1 MIGELISAGGSA
13 LGGLAAGNI
22 LGSGLREANR
32 ISGQGVDY
40 LQGLNT
46 QQRAD
51 FQPYMQAGQ
60 QGLGQYQNLLSQGN
74 QATMPTQSGTFSYD
88 AWKDPSTQYSID
100 QSNAAINASALASGS
115 VGGGLGKAL
124 TNNAQSM
131 AQKAYQNAFDRYLKQ
146 NEQDFG
152 QQQQIYQNQ
161 TGNYLTQLGGY
172 QNLMG
177 QGLNAAG
184 TTGGLSS
191 SFGSGV
197 NQNYLAQAANAMQN
211 ARDRADAFSGGLSGA
226 VSGISSLF

>member
-1 MIGELISAGGSA
+1 MVGELISAGGSA

-22 LGSGLREANR
+22 LSGGLSKANS

-40 LQGLNT
+40 LKGLNT
-46 QQRAD
+46 QQRSD

-60 QGLGQYQNLLSQGN
+60 QGLEQYQNLLSQGN
-74 QATMPTQSGTFSYD
+74 QATMPTQSGSFSYD
-88 AWKDPSTQYSID
+88 SWKDPSTQYSID

-115 VGGGLGKAL
+115 VGGGLGRAL

-131 AQKAYQNAFDRYLKQ
+131 AQKAYQSAFDRYLAQ
-146 NEQDFG
+146 NKQDFG

-161 TGNYLTQLGGY
+161 TDNYQTQLGGY

-177 QGLNAAG
+177 QGLSAAG
-184 TTGGLSS
+184 TTGNLSAN
-191 SFGSGV
+191 FGSGV
-197 NQNYLAQAANAMQN
+197 NQNYLSQAANVMQN

-226 VSGISSLF
+226 VSGISSL

>member
-1 MIGELISAGGSA
+1 MIGQLISAGGSA
-13 LGGLAAGNI
+13 LGGLAASNI
-22 LGSGLREANR
+22 MGGGLREANR
-32 ISGQGVDY
+32 LSGQGVDY
-40 LQGLNT
+40 LKGLNT

-60 QGLGQYQNLLSQGN
+60 QGLGQYQNLLGQGN
-74 QATMPTQSGTFSYD
+74 QAAMPAASKPFEFD
-88 AWKDPSTQYSID
+88 MWKDPSAQYGID

-115 VGGGLGKAL
+115 VGGGLARAITGN
-124 TNNAQSM
+124 TQSL
-131 AQKAYQNAFDRYLKQ
+131 AQKAYQNAFDRYIKQ

-152 QQQQIYQNQ
+152 QGQQLYQNQ
-161 TGNYLTQLGGY
+161 TQNYLTQLGGY

-197 NQNYLAQAANAMQN
+197 NQNYMNMAANTMQN